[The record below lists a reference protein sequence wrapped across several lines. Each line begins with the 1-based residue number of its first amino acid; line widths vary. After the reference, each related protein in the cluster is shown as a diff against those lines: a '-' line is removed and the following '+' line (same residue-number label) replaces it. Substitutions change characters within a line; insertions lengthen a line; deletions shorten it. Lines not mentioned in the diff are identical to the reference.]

1 LLKKEAAMDCPL
13 QHEPDPNRDGDRA
26 TPFNPVAAVMLDIIL
41 SVACGVAAYAAGWHW
56 LAVLLSFSFG
66 GALATLA
73 ALATILAF
81 LPRPEQAQATQVA
94 PALRD
99 ISC

>member
-1 LLKKEAAMDCPL
+1 MDCPL
-13 QHEPDPNRDGDRA
+13 QHEPDPDRDDERE
-26 TPFNPVAAVMLDIIL
+26 TLFNPVAVVMLDLIL
-41 SVACGVAAYAAGWHW
+41 SAACGVAAYAAGWHW

-73 ALATILAF
+73 ALAAILAL
-81 LPRPEQAQATQVA
+81 LPRPEQAPATQPA